1 MTPSPGSSPATPPA
15 PPPSAPPPPGAARP
29 AAPIDDRRDRVVG
42 LVVVFAFSI
51 GLGVGTVTIPL
62 LALASGYDAASVGFL
77 VATAAAMQL
86 AGRLALPWLFGRFT
100 DRSLTAISA
109 AMMVAAF
116 VLLIWSTALPVFVA
130 AQLLQGAARA
140 IFWTS
145 SQAHAIR
152 DQPEPIRR
160 LVDLNVAGN
169 AGTLVG
175 PAVGGLLASIGLTV
189 ALVAGAA
196 GALVAVA
203 GTAFLRAF
211 PPFDRKRSAGTRRLL
226 RRTGVDVA
234 CWASVVGGLWW
245 SMMGSFVPVL
255 LVGAGVGS
263 IGVGWAITGSEAAGM
278 FALLGLRTVS
288 RTRIGPAVRIA
299 AVVASVAL
307 VLVALLPPVLPIVVA
322 LLLVGGAA
330 AGSVSTLSP
339 AMATLVASAEE
350 QGDALALT
358 GTFRAAALFA
368 SPAAVGVLVTPLA
381 VGPAMA
387 IVALAVGAA
396 GAVVGRERTRPAAS
410 PEPGLRR

>member
-1 MTPSPGSSPATPPA
+1 
-15 PPPSAPPPPGAARP
+15 
-29 AAPIDDRRDRVVG
+29 VG

-62 LALASGYDAASVGFL
+62 LALAAGYDAPAVGFL

-86 AGRLALPWLFGRFT
+86 GTRLTLPWLLGRFT

-109 AMMVAAF
+109 AMMLAAF
-116 VLLIWSTALPVFVA
+116 VLLVASTTVVVFVT

-196 GALVAVA
+196 GALLAVA
-203 GTAFLRAF
+203 GTSLLRAF
-211 PPFDRKRSAGTRRLL
+211 PPFDRRRSAGTRRLL

-263 IGVGWAITGSEAAGM
+263 IGVGWAITASEGAGM
-278 FALLGLRTVS
+278 VALLAQRSVS
-288 RTRIGPAVRIA
+288 RARIGVAVRVG
-299 AVVASVAL
+299 AVVAAAAL
-307 VLVALLPPVLPIVVA
+307 VAIALLPTVLPVAIV

-330 AGSVSTLSP
+330 AGSVTTLSP
-339 AMATLVASAEE
+339 AMATLVATPDE
-350 QGDALALT
+350 QGDALSLT

-368 SPAAVGVLVTPLA
+368 SPAAVGALVVPLA

-387 IVALAVGAA
+387 LVALVVGAA
-396 GAVVGRERTRPAAS
+396 GGIVGRGRA
-410 PEPGLRR
+410 

>member
-1 MTPSPGSSPATPPA
+1 MIPSPGSTPATPPA
-15 PPPSAPPPPGAARP
+15 PPPPAAATP

-86 AGRLALPWLFGRFT
+86 AGRLALPWLLGRFT

-109 AMMVAAF
+109 VMMVAAF
-116 VLLIWSTALPVFVA
+116 VLLIWSTALPVFIA

-175 PAVGGLLASIGLTV
+175 PAVGGLLAAIGLTV

-211 PPFDRKRSAGTRRLL
+211 PPFDRKRSEGTRRLL

-263 IGVGWAITGSEAAGM
+263 IGVGWAITGLRGGGDVRAAR
-278 FALLGLRTVS
+278 AADGLAHAHRAG
-288 RTRIGPAVRIA
+288 GPDRGGGRVRRA
-299 AVVASVAL
+299 R
-307 VLVALLPPVLPIVVA
+307 PH
-322 LLLVGGAA
+322 
-330 AGSVSTLSP
+330 
-339 AMATLVASAEE
+339 
-350 QGDALALT
+350 
-358 GTFRAAALFA
+358 RAAAA
-368 SPAAVGVLVTPLA
+368 RPADRGRAAADRRRGGRLRHDAVARDGDA
-381 VGPAMA
+381 RR
-387 IVALAVGAA
+387 VGATSRA
-396 GAVVGRERTRPAAS
+396 TPCR
-410 PEPGLRR
+410 

>member
-1 MTPSPGSSPATPPA
+1 MIPSPGSTPATLPA
-15 PPPSAPPPPGAARP
+15 PPPP
-29 AAPIDDRRDRVVG
+29 AAGLPAGPIDDRRDRVVG

-86 AGRLALPWLFGRFT
+86 GTRLAMPWLLGRFT
-100 DRSLTAISA
+100 DRILTAISA
-109 AMMVAAF
+109 AMMLAAF
-116 VLLIWSTALPVFVA
+116 LLLVASTALAVFVA

-152 DQPEPIRR
+152 EQPDPIRR

-175 PAVGGLLASIGLTV
+175 PALGGLLASIGLTV

-196 GALVAVA
+196 GALVAVL
-203 GTAFLRAF
+203 GTALLRAF
-211 PPFDRKRSAGTRRLL
+211 PPFDRRRSAGTRRLL
-226 RRTGVDVA
+226 RRRGVDVA

-263 IGVGWAITGSEAAGM
+263 VGVGWAITASEGAGM
-278 FALLGLRTVS
+278 VALLAQRSVS
-288 RTRIGPAVRIA
+288 RRRIGPAVRIS
-299 AVVASVAL
+299 AVVATLAL
-307 VLVALLPPVLPIVVA
+307 IGIALLPPVLPAAVA
-322 LLLVGGAA
+322 LLVVGGAA
-330 AGSVSTLSP
+330 AGSTSTLSP
-339 AMATLVASAEE
+339 AMATVVATADE

-368 SPAAVGVLVTPLA
+368 SPAAVGALVVPLA

-387 IVALAVGAA
+387 AVAIVVGAA
-396 GAVVGRERTRPAAS
+396 GAIVGRGRAAAEQGGAPA
-410 PEPGLRR
+410 G

>member
-1 MTPSPGSSPATPPA
+1 MTPSPV
-15 PPPSAPPPPGAARP
+15 P
-29 AAPIDDRRDRVVG
+29 AAPPAAPVALPGDDRGDRITG

-62 LALASGYDAASVGFL
+62 LALSAGYDAPSVGFL

-86 AGRLALPWLFGRFT
+86 GARLAMPWLLGRFT

-109 AMMVAAF
+109 AMMLAAF
-116 VLLIWSTALPVFVA
+116 VLLVASTTLVVFVA

-140 IFWTS
+140 VFWTS

-196 GALVAVA
+196 GALVAVL
-203 GTAFLRAF
+203 GTALLRAF
-211 PPFDRKRSAGTRRLL
+211 PPFDRRRSAGTRRLL
-226 RRTGVDVA
+226 RRSGVDVA

-255 LVGAGVGS
+255 LVGAGVS
-263 IGVGWAITGSEAAGM
+263 SVGVGWAITASEGAGM
-278 FALLGLRTVS
+278 LALLAQRSVS
-288 RTRIGPAVRIA
+288 RKRIGLAVRVSA
-299 AVVASVAL
+299 FVASLAL
-307 VLVALLPPVLPIVVA
+307 IAIALLPPVLPVTLA
-322 LLLVGGAA
+322 LLVIGGAA
-330 AGSVSTLSP
+330 AGSTTTLSP
-339 AMATLVASAEE
+339 AMATLVATRDE
-350 QGDALALT
+350 QGDALSLT

-368 SPAAVGVLVTPLA
+368 SPAAVGALVVPFA

-387 IVALAVGAA
+387 AVAL
-396 GAVVGRERTRPAAS
+396 VVGTAGGIVGRGRGASGAGGSPA
-410 PEPGLRR
+410 G

>member
-1 MTPSPGSSPATPPA
+1 MIPSPGSTPATPPA
-15 PPPSAPPPPGAARP
+15 PPRPAAERS

-42 LVVVFAFSI
+42 LVVVFTFSI

-86 AGRLALPWLFGRFT
+86 AGRLALPWMLGRYT

-109 AMMVAAF
+109 VMMVAAF
-116 VLLIWSTALPVFVA
+116 VLLIWSTVLPVFIA

-152 DQPEPIRR
+152 DQPDPIRR

-211 PPFDRKRSAGTRRLL
+211 PPFDRKRSEGTRRLL

-278 FALLGLRTVS
+278 IALLALRTVS
-288 RTRIGPAVRIA
+288 RTRIAPAVRIA
-299 AVVASVAL
+299 AVIASSAL
-307 VLVALLPPVLPIVVA
+307 VLIALLPPVLPIAIA
-322 LLLVGGAA
+322 LLLIGGAA
-330 AGSVSTLSP
+330 AGSVTTLSP
-339 AMATLVASAEE
+339 AMATLVASADE
-350 QGDALALT
+350 QGDALSLT
-358 GTFRAAALFA
+358 GAFRAAALFA
-368 SPAAVGVLVTPLA
+368 SPAAVGVLVTPFA

-387 IVALAVGAA
+387 IVTLAVGGA
-396 GAVVGRERTRPAAS
+396 GAVVGRTRTCPVAS